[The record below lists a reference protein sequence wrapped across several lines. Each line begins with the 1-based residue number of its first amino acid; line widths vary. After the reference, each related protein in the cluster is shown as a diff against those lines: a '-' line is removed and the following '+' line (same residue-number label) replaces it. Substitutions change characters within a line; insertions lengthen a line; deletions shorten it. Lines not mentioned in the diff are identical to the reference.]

1 MKTSKKTLSVLL
13 SLILALLTV
22 ACLGTVSFAA
32 DEIAAYG
39 PCGDNMSWRYEKG
52 VLTVSGQGILQ
63 QQVVQF
69 PTDSMRLN
77 EETGRFEID
86 TQVYNVRSF
95 PWYPALEDQLAK
107 KYGYD
112 AYPALRNALTYGIL
126 NAKTYYTELYGVIR
140 DIVVEEGVTSI
151 QDGAFSVTLGIPY
164 LPRTISLPAS
174 LMYLSNDAINS
185 TLAQRIVIRNPNLAV
200 GHSLR
205 LTGFAGSVAP
215 TVTQDDL
222 LNVNAIA
229 LQHDATVAETLANV
243 LLVLNAELAQRN
255 QRILDAQALTNEKEK
270 AAVLSEIQ
278 AQENEQIERSSRYFF
293 TRSATADGTLKE
305 LYARLRQLTGLNAAT
320 FDSVDDLGT
329 YTPAVFDEQDNL
341 LTAAQFT
348 FTAAF
353 RAKLDEM
360 AAAVTAAQNASAAA
374 TADAQTYFLGETPQ
388 GLTPAPWITVYGE
401 DGSTAKTAARNSQVA
416 FSSLST
422 FSPPEEKLEEE
433 DAVSV
438 GGFRGLLQRILDIIR
453 EMVQSIQNLF
463 KSDFSF

>member
-1 MKTSKKTLSVLL
+1 MKTSKKLLSVLL
-13 SLILALLTV
+13 SLTLALLTV

-39 PCGDNMSWRYEKG
+39 PCGDNMNWSYEKG

-63 QQVVQF
+63 QQIVQY
-69 PTDSMRLN
+69 PMDSMRMN
-77 EETGRFEID
+77 ESTGRFEID
-86 TQVYNVRSF
+86 KQTYNVRSF
-95 PWYPALEDQLAK
+95 PWYPALEYQLAK

-112 AYPALRNALTYGIL
+112 AYPTLRNALTYGVPD
-126 NAKTYYTELYGVIR
+126 AKAYYTELYGIIR

-185 TLAQRIVIRNPNLAV
+185 TLAQRIVIRNPALAL
-200 GHSLR
+200 GHSLS
-205 LTGFAGSVAP
+205 LTGFASAVP
-215 TVTQDDL
+215 STVTQDDL

-229 LQHDATVAETLANV
+229 LQHDATVAETLAKV
-243 LLVLNAELAQRN
+243 LLVLNDELAQRD
-255 QRILDAQALTNEKEK
+255 QRIRDAQALTNEREK

-278 AQENEQIERSSRYFF
+278 TQENEQIALASRYLF

-305 LYARLRQLTGLNAAT
+305 LYARLRKIAGLNAVS
-320 FDSVDDLGT
+320 FSSVDDLGT
-329 YTPAVFDEQDNL
+329 FTPAVFDEQDNL
-341 LTAAQFT
+341 ITAAQLT

-353 RAKLDEM
+353 QAKLDEM
-360 AAAVTAAQNASAAA
+360 ADAAAAAQNAAPVASA
-374 TADAQTYFLGETPQ
+374 DVQTYYLGEAPL

-401 DGSTAKTAARNSQVA
+401 DGSTAQTAAQNSKVT

-422 FSPPEEKLEEE
+422 YTPPQEEPKENESS
-433 DAVSV
+433 SV
-438 GGFRGLLQRILDIIR
+438 GGFRGLLQRIIDLIKEFIENIR
-453 EMVQSIQNLF
+453 NLF
-463 KSDFSF
+463 HAGDSI